1 MKDVGVHMTVM
12 GRLFSLPRP
21 EHGFNRMP
29 PTDLRA
35 GCSLCRDADPL
46 QFDFSYAFQPIVDVQ
61 ARRVF
66 AHEALVRGPAGEPA
80 SSVLSRVT
88 ADNRYS
94 FDQACREKAIRIAA
108 SLNLE
113 SHLSINFLPNSIY
126 RPEVCIRSTLQAA
139 ARHGFPVERIIFET
153 VEGEQVSDG
162 KWLAE
167 ILSEYKR
174 IGFKTAIDDFGAGFA
189 GLNLLA
195 DFQPDMVKLD
205 MALIRGIDHS
215 PARRAIVAGVVS
227 MCGQLAIEVIAEGIE
242 TRDEAQCLSD
252 LGIRLMQ
259 GYWFGRP
266 QFERAVHQADI
277 ALPDMGR

>member
-1 MKDVGVHMTVM
+1 
-12 GRLFSLPRP
+12 
-21 EHGFNRMP
+21 MP
-29 PTDLRA
+29 PSDMRA
-35 GCSLCRDADPL
+35 RCAQCRDADPL
-46 QFDFSYAFQPIVDVQ
+46 QFEFSYAFQPIVDVH
-61 ARRVF
+61 ARKVF

-80 SSVLSRVT
+80 GSVLSRIT
-88 ADNRYS
+88 AENRYS

-108 SLNLE
+108 SLNLR
-113 SHLSINFLPNSIY
+113 SHLSINFLPNAIY

-139 ARHGFPVERIIFET
+139 DRHGFPVERIIFET
-153 VEGEQVSDG
+153 VEGEQISDG

-215 PARRAIVAGVVS
+215 PSRRAIVAGVVS
-227 MCGQLAIEVIAEGIE
+227 MCEQLAINVIAEGIE
-242 TRDEAQCLSD
+242 TRDEAHCLSD
-252 LGIRLMQ
+252 LGISLMQ

-266 QFERAVHQADI
+266 QFESAAREADI
-277 ALPDMGR
+277 TWTM

>member
-1 MKDVGVHMTVM
+1 
-12 GRLFSLPRP
+12 
-21 EHGFNRMP
+21 MP
-29 PTDLRA
+29 STDMRA
-35 GCSLCRDADPL
+35 GCAHCRDAEPL
-46 QFDFSYAFQPIVDVQ
+46 PFEFSYAFQPIVDVN

-80 SSVLSRVT
+80 DSVLSRIT
-88 ADNRYS
+88 ADTRYS

-108 SLNLE
+108 ELQLPSG
-113 SHLSINFLPNSIY
+113 LSINFLPNAIY

-139 ARHGFPVERIIFET
+139 ARHGFPVERIIFES

-174 IGFKTAIDDFGAGFA
+174 LGLKTAIDDFGAGYA

-195 DFQPDMVKLD
+195 DFQPDMIKLD

-215 PARRAIVAGVVS
+215 RSRRAIVTGVVS
-227 MCGQLAIEVIAEGIE
+227 MCEQLAIDVIAEGIE
-242 TRDEAQCLSD
+242 TRDEARCLSD

-266 QFERAVHQADI
+266 QFERATREADI
-277 ALPDMGR
+277 PWAL

>member
-1 MKDVGVHMTVM
+1 
-12 GRLFSLPRP
+12 
-21 EHGFNRMP
+21 MP
-29 PTDLRA
+29 STTKGA
-35 GCSLCRDADPL
+35 GCNLCRDAEPL
-46 QFDFSYAFQPIVDVQ
+46 PFEFSYAFQPIVDVQ

-108 SLNLE
+108 SLPLD
-113 SHLSINFLPNSIY
+113 SHLSINFLPNAIY

-139 ARHGFPVERIIFET
+139 RQHGFPIERIIFET

-162 KWLAE
+162 RWLAE

-195 DFQPDMVKLD
+195 DFQPDMLKLD
-205 MALIRGIDHS
+205 MGLIRGIDHS
-215 PARRAIVAGVVS
+215 RSRRAIVASVVA
-227 MCGQLAIEVIAEGIE
+227 MCDQLAIEVIAEGIE
-242 TRDEAQCLSD
+242 TADEARCLAD

-266 QFERAVHQADI
+266 QFERAARGADI
-277 ALPDMGR
+277 AWNA

>member
-1 MKDVGVHMTVM
+1 
-12 GRLFSLPRP
+12 
-21 EHGFNRMP
+21 MP
-29 PTDLRA
+29 PSDMRA
-35 GCSLCRDADPL
+35 GCTHCRNADPL
-46 QFDFSYAFQPIVDVQ
+46 QFEFSYAFQPIVDVH
-61 ARRVF
+61 ARKVF
-66 AHEALVRGPAGEPA
+66 AHEALVRGAAGEPA
-80 SSVLSRVT
+80 GSVLSRVT

-108 SLNLE
+108 SLNLR
-113 SHLSINFLPNSIY
+113 SHLSINFLPNAIY

-139 ARHGFPVERIIFET
+139 DRHGFPVERIIFET
-153 VEGEQVSDG
+153 VEGEQISDG

-215 PARRAIVAGVVS
+215 PSRRAIVAGVVS
-227 MCGQLAIEVIAEGIE
+227 MCEQLAINVIAEGIE
-242 TRDEAQCLSD
+242 TRDEAHCLSD
-252 LGIRLMQ
+252 LGISLMQ

-266 QFERAVHQADI
+266 QFESAAREADI
-277 ALPDMGR
+277 TWTM

>member
-1 MKDVGVHMTVM
+1 
-12 GRLFSLPRP
+12 
-21 EHGFNRMP
+21 MP
-29 PTDLRA
+29 PSDMRA
-35 GCSLCRDADPL
+35 GCAQCRDADPL
-46 QFDFSYAFQPIVDVQ
+46 QFEFSYAFQPIVDVH
-61 ARRVF
+61 ARKVF

-80 SSVLSRVT
+80 GSVLSRIT
-88 ADNRYS
+88 AENRYS

-108 SLNLE
+108 SLNLR
-113 SHLSINFLPNSIY
+113 SHLSINFLPNAIY

-139 ARHGFPVERIIFET
+139 DRHGFPVERIIFET
-153 VEGEQVSDG
+153 VEGEQISDG

-215 PARRAIVAGVVS
+215 PSRRAIVAGVVS
-227 MCGQLAIEVIAEGIE
+227 MCEQLAINVIAEGIE
-242 TRDEAQCLSD
+242 TRDEAHCLSD
-252 LGIRLMQ
+252 LGISLMQ
-259 GYWFGRP
+259 GYWFDRP
-266 QFERAVHQADI
+266 QFESAAREADI
-277 ALPDMGR
+277 TWTM

>member
-1 MKDVGVHMTVM
+1 
-12 GRLFSLPRP
+12 
-21 EHGFNRMP
+21 MP
-29 PTDLRA
+29 SPPSRA
-35 GCSLCRDADPL
+35 GCALCRDAEPL
-46 QFDFSYAFQPIVDVQ
+46 PFDFSYAFQPIVDIQ
-61 ARRVF
+61 AREVF

-80 SSVLSRVT
+80 DTVLSRVT
-88 ADNRYS
+88 AENRYS
-94 FDQACREKAIRIAA
+94 FDQACREKAIRTAA
-108 SLNLE
+108 GLQLPSF
-113 SHLSINFLPNSIY
+113 LSINFLPNAIY

-139 ARHGFPVERIIFET
+139 ERYGFPVERIIFET

-195 DFQPDMVKLD
+195 DFHPDIVKLD

-215 PARRAIVAGVVS
+215 RSRRAIVAGVIS
-227 MCGQLAIEVIAEGIE
+227 MCDELDIEVIAEGIE
-242 TRDEAQCLSD
+242 TADEARCLSD

-266 QFERAVHQADI
+266 RFEHAAGEADI
-277 ALPDMGR
+277 PWSF

>member
-1 MKDVGVHMTVM
+1 
-12 GRLFSLPRP
+12 
-21 EHGFNRMP
+21 MP
-29 PTDLRA
+29 PSDMRA
-35 GCSLCRDADPL
+35 GCAQCRDADPL
-46 QFDFSYAFQPIVDVQ
+46 QFEFSYAFQPIVDVH
-61 ARRVF
+61 ARKVF

-80 SSVLSRVT
+80 GSVLSRIT
-88 ADNRYS
+88 AENRYS

-108 SLNLE
+108 SLNLR
-113 SHLSINFLPNSIY
+113 SHLSINFLPNAIY

-139 ARHGFPVERIIFET
+139 DRHGFPVERIIFET
-153 VEGEQVSDG
+153 VEGEQISDG

-174 IGFKTAIDDFGAGFA
+174 ISFKTAIDDFGAGFA

-215 PARRAIVAGVVS
+215 PSRRAIVAGVVS
-227 MCGQLAIEVIAEGIE
+227 MCEQLAINVIAEGIE
-242 TRDEAQCLSD
+242 TRDEAHCLSD
-252 LGIRLMQ
+252 LGISLMQ

-266 QFERAVHQADI
+266 QFESAAREADI
-277 ALPDMGR
+277 TWTM